1 MPLIDQQK
9 AIDKFTPWLNV
20 KGYSEGELNM
30 LRAVINE
37 LENMQPAPQMTLTE
51 DDLETIRI
59 HMSAHKEDLC
69 NQGRW
74 KEAREYEDLLAKLP
88 STTLFVSPWPIRCR
102 DCDWW
107 TKQPDSLQGPPGGA
121 RKLMEEAEAVNA
133 VSEEWIDSYI
143 DWLNGIGTEFA
154 SRDARAIN
162 AMMIKWEKEQK
173 QPTCGPDYC
182 EIGGHDEQ
190 T

>member
-9 AIDKFTPWLNV
+9 AIDKFKPWLKV

-30 LRAVINE
+30 LRAVIYE
-37 LENMQPAPQMTLTE
+37 LEHMPPAPQMTLTE

-102 DCDWW
+102 DCYWW
-107 TKQPDSLQGPPGGA
+107 TKQEASLQGRCALTGTYPTGAFFCGNAKQRSYPCDPEKNTECSKTGCYINGGECRHTLNREYA
-121 RKLMEEAEAVNA
+121 RGEE
-133 VSEEWIDSYI
+133 
-143 DWLNGIGTEFA
+143 
-154 SRDARAIN
+154 
-162 AMMIKWEKEQK
+162 
-173 QPTCGPDYC
+173 
-182 EIGGHDEQ
+182 
-190 T
+190 